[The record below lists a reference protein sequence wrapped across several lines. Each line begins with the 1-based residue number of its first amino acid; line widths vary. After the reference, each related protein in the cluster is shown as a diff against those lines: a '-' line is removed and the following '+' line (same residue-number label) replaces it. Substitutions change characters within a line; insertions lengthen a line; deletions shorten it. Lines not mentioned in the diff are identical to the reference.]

1 MLELLISNY
10 TVNYKNVHPF
20 EFYNKFVKC
29 SAQCDN
35 IWQKYTF
42 INIVYG
48 GVQIACPTY
57 IL

>member
-48 GVQIACPTY
+48 GIKIACP